1 MNKLYSI
8 WLLCMPLLH
17 VSAGNHLPAM
27 GNGLTQVLGVN
38 VKDTIVEDEIAKE
51 DELIEEVIKSRTAP
65 KKEKVQY
72 FNQVTKYGFKNLF
85 SNYSYNSTLPYNAQV
100 NPQAEIFVQD
110 YMKVHGIYLQKM
122 KGWGQP
128 YFNLIESVLQQYGL
142 PRELKY
148 IAVIESNLSTG
159 ATSYAGAGGPWQ
171 FMPYTARDYG
181 LVVNGY
187 LDERRDYYKSTHA
200 AARYL
205 LSLYREMHDWL
216 LVMAAYN
223 GGPGRV
229 YSAMKKSGSKD
240 FWDLQ
245 YYLPAES
252 RTYVKRFIA
261 THYIM
266 EGSGGVTT
274 TGGSLLYGYDFSG
287 TENNGRTNYGNT
299 RDKQHPY
306 KTKAAL
312 TAEELVEVEVLSI
325 SGKYNS
331 LVIAKTIAM
340 DIALFNH
347 FNPNFDG
354 TMSST
359 GNFDLRLPP
368 DKMQLFVANKYPIL
382 NESIQVLLNGAVVPV
397 NKMVYPKVKE
407 KKKS

>member
-1 MNKLYSI
+1 MNKK
-8 WLLCMPLLH
+8 LLIPFLCLLFLQ
-17 VSAGNHLPAM
+17 VSGKKNYHTAGYHL
-27 GNGLTQVLGVN
+27 LQF
-38 VKDTIVEDEIAKE
+38 KISDTIGVEDIAKE
-51 DELIEEVIKSRTAP
+51 DELIEEVIKSRSIP
-65 KKEKVQY
+65 KKEKVEY
-72 FNQVTKYGFKNLF
+72 FNQVTRYGFKNLF
-85 SNYSYNSTLPYNAQV
+85 SNYSYNSTLPYNTQI
-100 NPQAEIFVQD
+100 NPNAEIFVQD
-110 YMKVHGIYLQKM
+110 YMKVHGSYLQKM

-142 PRELKY
+142 PKELKY

-159 ATSYAGAGGPWQ
+159 ATSYMGAGGPWQ

-181 LVVNGY
+181 LVVNSY

-205 LSLYREMHDWL
+205 LALYRQLHDWL

-229 YSAMKKSGSKD
+229 YGAIKKSGSKD

-245 YYLPAES
+245 FYLPAES

-274 TGGSLLYGYDFSG
+274 NGGRNMDQTGFPITEPQGG
-287 TENNGRTNYGNT
+287 TDYAIVNGKQNPYNN
-299 RDKQHPY
+299 
-306 KTKAAL
+306 KTAL
-312 TAEELVEVEVLSI
+312 STEELVDVEVLSI

-331 LVIAKTIAM
+331 LVIAKNLAM

-347 FNPNFDG
+347 YNPNFDG

-359 GNFDLRLPP
+359 GSFDLRLPP
-368 DKMQLFVANKYPIL
+368 DKMQLFVVNKYPIL
-382 NESIQVLLNGAVVPV
+382 NESVQVLLSGATVPP
-397 NKMVYPKVKE
+397 NKMVYPKIKE